1 MIQKALGFLFLF
13 GIVPVCTGLL
23 WTKGRKEDRRR
34 IDYIYLAGFLTQLAV
49 FQIIAVP
56 VMIAKAH
63 GMELLVDLVT
73 GVLAA
78 LSIAGAAVAALEKC
92 GQKSVRSEGPD
103 ADLQLR
109 DRRADAG
116 AGAKSPGGGMTDMLR
131 RGKRLLASLSTECRL
146 FWLLVLAAVAFQ
158 MYMAFTCAS
167 FDGDDS
173 YYVVQSVLADQT
185 GVLNRIRPYT
195 GLSTD
200 LDIRHALATLP
211 LWEAYVARMTGI
223 HATIVAHSLLPL
235 VLIPLTYLCYFEIGR
250 KLLGAK
256 NIRLP
261 IFMIFVSIMQI
272 WGNTS
277 IYTNATFF
285 LTRTWQGKSVLAN
298 LVLLVQLWLLLE
310 IFDETAVNRKG
321 GRRVAKYSGNAVES
335 KCDSRTSYWGLIV
348 VNNVVSAMMTSM
360 GAFLAAMFLGIAG
373 LVAAIRQK
381 KLSLLLK
388 AAVCCVP
395 NVIYLLLLLVLG

>member
-1 MIQKALGFLFLF
+1 MVAEK
-13 GIVPVCTGLL
+13 
-23 WTKGRKEDRRR
+23 RR

-56 VMIAKAH
+56 VMIKNAY
-63 GMELLVDLVT
+63 GMALLVNLMT

-78 LSIAGAAVAALEKC
+78 LSAAGAAVFVLE
-92 GQKSVRSEGPD
+92 G
-103 ADLQLR
+103 
-109 DRRADAG
+109 RRHKRTG
-116 AGAKSPGGGMTDMLR
+116 MFGSAKR
-131 RGKRLLASLSTECRL
+131 FVFSLSMECRL
-146 FWLLVLAAVAFQ
+146 FWLLALAAVVFQ
-158 MYMAFTCAS
+158 MYMAFSYAS

-223 HATIVAHSLLPL
+223 HAAIVAHSLLPL

-261 IFMIFVSIMQI
+261 IFMVLVSIMQI

-298 LVLLVQLWLLLE
+298 LVLLAQIWLLLE
-310 IFDETAVNRKG
+310 LFDEKAL
-321 GRRVAKYSGNAVES
+321 GNF
-335 KCDSRTSYWGLIV
+335 WGLIV

-360 GAFLAAMFLGIAG
+360 GAFLAAMFLGITG
-373 LVAAIRQK
+373 LAAAIRQRK
-381 KLSLLLK
+381 PSVLVK
-388 AAVCCVP
+388 AAACCVP